1 MGNVA
6 PGFESV
12 QAVLVEYAEVGAVV
26 RGGSGNR
33 EEPRVARVRTRR
45 SARRRAENV
54 VRSSFQQPRV
64 SGLTGFA
71 AGRRAA
77 SHESS
82 QRGIR
87 SVHRGGR
94 GRACRRE
101 RTGRRYSRNGG
112 TRRARE
118 QLHQRGAAVAPART
132 SRANAGVR
140 AVRRGGRGSALASGI
155 AAPRRR
161 RRSLNVV
168 PPGAW
173 GATTRR
179 NPQDRSDRLVNRR
192 PRWARYRSP
201 PESRRPSRLEQRTVS
216 RPRRAARTTGSC
228 VAVRA
233 VGPFG
238 RSWPS
243 PGARSSLLG
252 TGECQSVV
260 RLQR

>member
-87 SVHRGGR
+87 SVHRGGAEA
-94 GRACRRE
+94 RAGGSAAASGWKLCFRPQ
-101 RTGRRYSRNGG
+101 SRSHI
-112 TRRARE
+112 ARE
-118 QLHQRGAAVAPART
+118 KHSACNGRMWTSITAR
-132 SRANAGVR
+132 
-140 AVRRGGRGSALASGI
+140 
-155 AAPRRR
+155 
-161 RRSLNVV
+161 
-168 PPGAW
+168 
-173 GATTRR
+173 
-179 NPQDRSDRLVNRR
+179 
-192 PRWARYRSP
+192 
-201 PESRRPSRLEQRTVS
+201 
-216 RPRRAARTTGSC
+216 
-228 VAVRA
+228 
-233 VGPFG
+233 
-238 RSWPS
+238 
-243 PGARSSLLG
+243 
-252 TGECQSVV
+252 
-260 RLQR
+260 